1 MLKVAFATG
10 SGSHVDQHFG
20 WCCRFD
26 VYEVSAQG
34 YELSETRLLDP
45 PEANEEDKIDS
56 RLRAVEDCAIVHLA
70 SIGGPAAARVIKA
83 RVHPVK
89 VPDDTAVI
97 ELLDRLQR
105 VVAGSPPPWLRK
117 ALRQHDPELA
127 RTPDWSSA

>member
-1 MLKVAFATG
+1 MLRVAFATG

-20 WCCRFD
+20 LCCRFD
-26 VYEVSAQG
+26 VYEISAQG
-34 YELSETRLLDP
+34 YELFETRVLDP
-45 PEANEEDKIDS
+45 AAADEEDKINS

-89 VPDDTAVI
+89 VPDDTEVT
-97 ELLDRLQR
+97 ELLDKLQR

-117 ALRQHDPELA
+117 VLRQHDPELV
-127 RTPDWSSA
+127 PNPNWSLA

>member
-1 MLKVAFATG
+1 MLRVAFATG
-10 SGSHVDQHFG
+10 SGSRVDQHFG
-20 WCCRFD
+20 LCCRFD

-34 YELSETRLLDP
+34 YELFETRVLDP
-45 PEANEEDKIDS
+45 AAADEEDKINS

-89 VPDDTAVI
+89 VPDDTEVA

-117 ALRQHDPELA
+117 ALRQHDPELV
-127 RTPDWSSA
+127 PNPNWSLA

>member
-10 SGSHVDQHFG
+10 SGSRVDQHFG
-20 WCCRFD
+20 LCCRFD

-34 YELSETRLLDP
+34 YELFDTRLLDP
-45 PEANEEDKIDS
+45 AAADEDDKINS

-89 VPDDTAVI
+89 VPEDTEVT
-97 ELLDRLQR
+97 ELLDKLQQ

-117 ALRQHDPELA
+117 VLRQHDPELV
-127 RTPDWSSA
+127 PNPNWSLA

>member
-20 WCCRFD
+20 LCCRFD
-26 VYEVSAQG
+26 VYGVSAQG
-34 YELSETRLLDP
+34 YELLETRLLDP
-45 PEANEEDKIDS
+45 PAADEEDKINS

-89 VPDDTAVI
+89 VPDDTEVT
-97 ELLDRLQR
+97 ELLDKLQR

-117 ALRQHDPELA
+117 VLRQHDPELV
-127 RTPDWSSA
+127 PNPNWSLA